1 MARVHKQS
9 EEALRRRTEQFET
22 LLNQAPLGVYL
33 VDGDLRIR
41 SMNPLA
47 HRFFGNVGDL
57 GGRDFAEVIHLLRPK
72 SYADE
77 IIRRFRHT
85 LETGEPYMVAER
97 TLERQETGARETY
110 EWQISR
116 IPLPE
121 NGYGVVCYFR
131 DITRQ
136 VEARE
141 RERQMTAEAVAATAK
156 FQAVFEQTTV
166 FAGIM
171 ALDGVII
178 EANRM
183 CLDACGYRSEDVIG
197 KHFWDCGWWQNFPEA
212 QEKIRAAT
220 PLAAQGTPY
229 RENLRYSWADG
240 SEHLVDFALY
250 PIRDH
255 EGHILFLHPT
265 GVDITEIKRAEE
277 KYRELAET
285 LDAEVRVRTSE
296 VVQQSEQLRDLSSRL
311 LQAQDEER
319 RHIARELHDS
329 AGQILTALGMT
340 LAEAARH
347 APRRAHGLAKPME
360 ESQHLVQQLSQE
372 IRTMSYLLH
381 PPLLDETGLSEALR
395 WYIQGLS
402 ERSGLEITLE
412 VAPDFKRLSREMEL
426 VMFRLVQECL
436 TNIHRHSGS
445 TSAVIRVA
453 RDHANVSLEVQ
464 DKGKGISAE
473 KLSEMQ
479 SQGSG
484 VGIRGMRERA
494 RHFGG
499 HMMIESNHKGTKIA
513 FKFPLSKDVASEPD
527 DAAHPE
533 KTVQPA

>member
-1 MARVHKQS
+1 
-9 EEALRRRTEQFET
+9 
-22 LLNQAPLGVYL
+22 
-33 VDGDLRIR
+33 
-41 SMNPLA
+41 
-47 HRFFGNVGDL
+47 
-57 GGRDFAEVIHLLRPK
+57 
-72 SYADE
+72 
-77 IIRRFRHT
+77 
-85 LETGEPYMVAER
+85 
-97 TLERQETGARETY
+97 
-110 EWQISR
+110 
-116 IPLPE
+116 
-121 NGYGVVCYFR
+121 
-131 DITRQ
+131 
-136 VEARE
+136 
-141 RERQMTAEAVAATAK
+141 
-156 FQAVFEQTTV
+156 
-166 FAGIM
+166 
-171 ALDGVII
+171 
-178 EANRM
+178 M

-197 KHFWDCGWWQNFPEA
+197 KHFWDCGWWRNFPEA

-220 PLAAQGTPY
+220 PWAAQGTPY

-255 EGHILFLHPT
+255 EGKILFLHPT
-265 GVDITEIKRAEE
+265 GVDITDIKRAEE
-277 KYRELAET
+277 KYRDLAET

-329 AGQILTALGMT
+329 AGQILTALGIT
-340 LAEAARH
+340 ISQAVRH
-347 APRRAHGLAKPME
+347 VPPETPRLAKSME
-360 ESQHLVQQLSQE
+360 ESQQLVQQLSQE

-381 PPLLDETGLSEALR
+381 PPLLDETGLTEALR
-395 WYIQGLS
+395 WYIEGLK

-412 VAPDFKRLSREMEL
+412 IASDFERLTREMEL

-453 RDHANVSLEVQ
+453 RDHETVSLEIQ

-473 KLSEMQ
+473 KLSHIQ

-499 HMMIESNHKGTKIA
+499 HMMIESNQKGTRIV
-513 FKFPLSKDVASEPD
+513 FQFPIPKLAD
-527 DAAHPE
+527 PE
-533 KTVQPA
+533 REETARRENTVQPA